1 MRLVAQPLDEIQHR
15 VAWLK
20 FDRLAVRHEQRL
32 AAGIALRTL
41 GDRQQRDLAKSQFLE
56 DFVYRVELAAAA
68 VDDDEIG
75 PLRKR
80 IVIRFCIRFWLCL
93 CVCFYF
99 GRLAF
104 GRRQEPLEA
113 PLQDLAHHGVIVARR
128 QAFGLDVELA
138 VLVLD
143 ETVRPRHDHG
153 ADRVGALD
161 MAVVVDLDPPQWV
174 RQAERCDQ
182 RLQQPALGR
191 GVGELAPQRLARIG
205 QCVRDQFLFFPA
217 FGHRD
222 FDL

>member
-41 GDRQQRDLAKSQFLE
+41 GDRQQRYLAKPQFLE
-56 DFVYRVELAAAA
+56 DFAYRVELAAAA
-68 VDDDEIG
+68 VDDDEVG

-80 IVIRFCIRFWLCL
+80 IVIRFCIRFC
-93 CVCFYF
+93 F
-99 GRLAF
+99 GRIAF

-128 QAFGLDVELA
+128 QAFGLDVEFA

-143 ETVRPRHDHG
+143 EAVRPRSEEHTSELQSPMYL
-153 ADRVGALD
+153 V
-161 MAVVVDLDPPQWV
+161 
-174 RQAERCDQ
+174 C
-182 RLQQPALGR
+182 RLLLEKKKNR
-191 GVGELAPQRLARIG
+191 
-205 QCVRDQFLFFPA
+205 
-217 FGHRD
+217 
-222 FDL
+222 